1 MLSVREIPLIN
12 SRISDNVILIVL
24 LRSITGLIWFGT
36 VLRRILLP
44 NFGNF
49 EVRITEMSQGILLLP
64 DMLMQIAVANWFLVF
79 LFLIIIEFLAS
90 VSLLT
95 GTLARG
101 GAFLATFIGFGIGMA
116 GIGISLIDL
125 VIPWS
130 AAFVS
135 LFLLLFTHP
144 GIYFGVDSK
153 LKDKN
158 LPDLLKKLI

>member
-1 MLSVREIPLIN
+1 MLSVIEMPLIN
-12 SRISDNVILIVL
+12 SRISKNMKLIVL
-24 LRSITGLIWFGT
+24 LRSITGIIWFGT

-49 EVRITEMSQGILLLP
+49 EARVTEMSQGLP
-64 DMLMQIAVANWFLVF
+64 LIPDIIMQIAVTNWFWVF
-79 LFLIIIEFLAS
+79 LFIVIIEFLAS
-90 VSLLT
+90 ISLLT

-101 GAFLATFIGFGIGMA
+101 GAFLATFIGFAIGMA
-116 GIGISLIDL
+116 GVGISLIDL

-130 AAFVS
+130 VALVT

-153 LKDKN
+153 LIDKN
-158 LPDLLKKLI
+158 LPNLLKKLI